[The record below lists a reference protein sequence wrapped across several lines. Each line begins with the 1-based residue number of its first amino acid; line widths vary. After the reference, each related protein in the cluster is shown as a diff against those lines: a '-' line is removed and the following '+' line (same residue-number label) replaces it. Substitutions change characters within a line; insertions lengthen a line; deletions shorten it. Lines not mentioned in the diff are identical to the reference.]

1 MNKNQIRTKKKQI
14 ALMDADT
21 LEDFAITI
29 HSAVGLRQE
38 AKDELL
44 EAVDDRISKLNNSF
58 ALEVEMGEVCDFEM
72 DIYDS

>member
-1 MNKNQIRTKKKQI
+1 
-14 ALMDADT
+14 MDADT

-44 EAVDDRISKLNNSF
+44 EAVDVRQKELANSF
-58 ALEVEMGEVCDFEM
+58 SLEVEMSELRVGEL
-72 DIYDS
+72 